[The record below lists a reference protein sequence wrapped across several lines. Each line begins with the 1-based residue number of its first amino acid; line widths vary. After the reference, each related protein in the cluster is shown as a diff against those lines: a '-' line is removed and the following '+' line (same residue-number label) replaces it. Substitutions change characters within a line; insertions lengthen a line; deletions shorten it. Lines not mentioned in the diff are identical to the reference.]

1 MFRPAWSLARSL
13 FQTSLPVLASKDCTT
28 SLAEKVYTRPP
39 CTAGVERGPSPPRFS
54 LVPSS
59 PPSPVFMD
67 PKAAVHS
74 SLPVLASRATRVSS
88 MAPPESRSSWV
99 KQRPPAT
106 ANELKP
112 ALLGTFHSTLGPL
125 AGQVVAIFSGVAPS
139 WWGPR
144 YSVQSAPWETS
155 EVAMRAASAKGRC
168 MG

>member
-1 MFRPAWSLARSL
+1 
-13 FQTSLPVLASKDCTT
+13 
-28 SLAEKVYTRPP
+28 
-39 CTAGVERGPSPPRFS
+39 
-54 LVPSS
+54 
-59 PPSPVFMD
+59 
-67 PKAAVHS
+67 
-74 SLPVLASRATRVSS
+74 